1 MQQSNKAIKMSTS
14 KAKKK
19 DDILVDYEN
28 ENKWA
33 IDYFPCPLH
42 NQNRVIDE
50 NTIKHYGNKVKNCS
64 IC

>member
-1 MQQSNKAIKMSTS
+1 MKMSTS

-42 NQNRVIDE
+42 N
-50 NTIKHYGNKVKNCS
+50 
-64 IC
+64 